1 MQLNENSRFI
11 FLTLGVFCSM
21 LGAAVLLFS
30 LIAWVFFSMR
40 FVSLVIW
47 LSAIAFLFGALLLL
61 LSRMRQQKNTAVK
74 QGPQNQ
80 AKDIAIN
87 QYREP

>member
-1 MQLNENSRFI
+1 SLTMQLNENSRFI

-30 LIAWVFFSMR
+30 LIAWVFFAMR
-40 FVSLVIW
+40 IVSLVIW
-47 LSAIAFLFGALLLL
+47 LSAIAFVFGALLLL
-61 LSRMRQQKNTAVK
+61 LSRMRQVR
-74 QGPQNQ
+74 QNQ
-80 AKDIAIN
+80 AEDIAMN